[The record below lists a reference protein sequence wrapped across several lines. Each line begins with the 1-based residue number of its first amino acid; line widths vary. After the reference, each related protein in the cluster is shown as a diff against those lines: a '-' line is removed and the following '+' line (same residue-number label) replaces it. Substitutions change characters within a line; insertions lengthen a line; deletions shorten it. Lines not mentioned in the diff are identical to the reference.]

1 MGFKMHADPNQG
13 GFETVCGNP
22 NAKQADGINHGNPQ
36 DGRFDDDID
45 DDDHHHES
53 VSLAMGEDDNIVL
66 VDDDVEDDDDEDDE
80 DDDDESYS
88 LASWR
93 RPFV

>member
-22 NAKQADGINHGNPQ
+22 NAEQADGINHGNPQ
-36 DGRFDDDID
+36 DSRFDDEID
-45 DDDHHHES
+45 DDDHHES
-53 VSLAMGEDDNIVL
+53 VSLEMGEDDDVDDVVL
-66 VDDDVEDDDDEDDE
+66 VYEDDDEDE
-80 DDDDESYS
+80 DDESYS